1 MNKNHKWLKITM
13 CSLTLALVVAPLSV
27 FGEDKEALTGE
38 LLETSESKKVN
49 AEKLTTPDPS
59 EKKNLL
65 ESGFLQIS
73 GLLLRLHR
81 H

>member
-38 LLETSESKKVN
+38 LLETSESKKSKRREVN
-49 AEKLTTPDPS
+49 NPRPIR
-59 EKKNLL
+59 KKNLL